1 MFKILVPFHLVIT
14 ADSNYG
20 LPIFI
25 NYNTNIYVPNYAYG
39 GSFISN
45 ILAYDQNQKQLIQ
58 NYSLLQNQYENYF
71 NINSKS
77 GILNKTFKYL
87 AL

>member
-1 MFKILVPFHLVIT
+1 VIT

-25 NYNTNIYVPNYAYG
+25 NHNTDTYVQDYAYR

-71 NINSKS
+71 NINSKT
-77 GILNKTFKYL
+77 GFLKNKKKYNSL
-87 AL
+87 DNNYYSYF